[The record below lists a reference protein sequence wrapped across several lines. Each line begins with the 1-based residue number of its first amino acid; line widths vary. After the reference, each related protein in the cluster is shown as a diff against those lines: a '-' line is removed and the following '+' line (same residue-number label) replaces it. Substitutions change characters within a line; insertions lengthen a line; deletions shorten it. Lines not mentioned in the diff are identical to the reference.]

1 MPGIIFPQAA
11 SLDFTADLANF
22 LATATDG
29 QVIIIIAALD
39 IIFLKKKNELVFKE
53 YAHVYKQEIISSC
66 FSTLQ
71 FYHSISDEY
80 LPSLK
85 NSPSFLLIFSKI

>member
-39 IIFLKKKNELVFKE
+39 IIFLKKKK
-53 YAHVYKQEIISSC
+53 
-66 FSTLQ
+66 
-71 FYHSISDEY
+71 
-80 LPSLK
+80 
-85 NSPSFLLIFSKI
+85 

>member
-71 FYHSISDEY
+71 FYHSISAEY
-80 LPSLK
+80 LSSLK